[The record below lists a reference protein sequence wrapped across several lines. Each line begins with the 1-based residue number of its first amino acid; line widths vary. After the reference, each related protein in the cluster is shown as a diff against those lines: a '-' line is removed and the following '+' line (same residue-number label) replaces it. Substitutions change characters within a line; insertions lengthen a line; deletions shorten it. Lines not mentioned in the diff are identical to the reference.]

1 MTSVL
6 SLQPS
11 ASLSFA
17 PCKNTSQTNLSAQP
31 FCHWPSS
38 RGKTIGFY
46 HWFLPS
52 IIGPVNWPLNQFLY
66 LLFDVGVPSFD
77 APFITVR
84 ALRGSFARFFL
95 GFFSIAKKSAAWLLT
110 GWLWWEV
117 PLEMENTYHWTWF
130 QQRWRGLAKTPLTY
144 VYQSMRPGSSH
155 RRCYAL

>member
-77 APFITVR
+77 APFIIVR

-110 GWLWWEV
+110 GWLWW
-117 PLEMENTYHWTWF
+117 
-130 QQRWRGLAKTPLTY
+130 
-144 VYQSMRPGSSH
+144 GSSGNGKYISLNLVSATLTGTCKKTFDI
-155 RRCYAL
+155 RLSVYASRQ